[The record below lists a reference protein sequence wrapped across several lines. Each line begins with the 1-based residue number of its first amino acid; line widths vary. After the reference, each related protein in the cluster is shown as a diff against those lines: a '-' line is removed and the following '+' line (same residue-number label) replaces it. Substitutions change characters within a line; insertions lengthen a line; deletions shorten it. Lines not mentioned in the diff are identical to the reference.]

1 MVAVPYCNK
10 CEMKVDPARV
20 NCPRCGSATRYK
32 IMRRETAD
40 KLDGEEEGGKGYI
53 RPPSS

>member
-1 MVAVPYCNK
+1 
-10 CEMKVDPARV
+10 MKVDPARV